1 MPYNKEFFIRFGHI
15 GYLEP
20 GPGIVYAP
28 KDDDNS
34 YTFPESMSES
44 KIEALMKKSVE
55 EDTDFVLDVVKD
67 NPLVYEKDR
76 IY

>member
-20 GPGIVYAP
+20 GPGIAYAP

-34 YTFPESMSES
+34 YTFPEDMSES
-44 KIEALMKKSVE
+44 EIESLMKKSVE
-55 EDTDFVLDVVKD
+55 EDTDFVFDVVKD
-67 NPLVYEKDR
+67 NVLVYEQDR